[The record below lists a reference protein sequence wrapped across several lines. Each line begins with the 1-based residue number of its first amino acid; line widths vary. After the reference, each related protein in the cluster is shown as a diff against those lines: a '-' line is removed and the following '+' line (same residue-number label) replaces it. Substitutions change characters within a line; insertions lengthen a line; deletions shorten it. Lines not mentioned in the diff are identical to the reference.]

1 MERYELGYIIMGRPR
16 LKSLELRHIF
26 FVPIWR
32 RVLLVVVLGFWTL
45 VEGSTGNIV
54 WACLMGGIGVYSVY
68 VLFFDFVLKKEA
80 DNNKSKF

>member
-1 MERYELGYIIMGRPR
+1 MEPYELGYIIMGRPR
-16 LKSLELRHIF
+16 LKSLELRHAF

-45 VEGSTGNIV
+45 AEGSAGNTV

-68 VLFFDFVLKKEA
+68 VLFFDFVLTKEA
-80 DNNKSKF
+80 DNNK